1 MVLPHTARLR
11 DARLI
16 LEHRFRNVPVVDES
30 GRYLG
35 VVSANRLLQ
44 MVLPKAAFMERSA
57 IDSLPFVKDTLAD
70 FRERWREV
78 ASTPVL
84 ECLDTD
90 LETVTPE
97 TSIAETLLSLYHNRT
112 SLPVVDATT
121 MRLVGIVSHWS
132 AGAAMAGE
140 GSP

>member
-1 MVLPHTARLR
+1 M
-11 DARLI
+11 
-16 LEHRFRNVPVVDES
+16 
-30 GRYLG
+30 
-35 VVSANRLLQ
+35 
-44 MVLPKAAFMERSA
+44 
-57 IDSLPFVKDTLAD
+57 
-70 FRERWREV
+70 
-78 ASTPVL
+78 
-84 ECLDTD
+84 
-90 LETVTPE
+90 TPE